1 MTIKVALSR
10 GSVIAGKAQTLSILW
25 QQLASQ
31 TIPTSDLPCESLESW
46 PWAQVRLA
54 DEPKAAELSVCR
66 KTLRTMEKQAKL
78 ILHSAQ
84 LADQQ
89 ASIEYVPATT
99 GLYLAIPT
107 IDEAVPPWPLL
118 EAMDEYQYTVDDT
131 DRWLTGEFLTREIPA
146 FFGLS
151 TLNSN
156 TCAYIS
162 AQFNLTGE
170 MAAYSTFADA
180 ALEAVIDGCLSIA
193 EGANSHALIGS
204 VAPKINPLLLLQ
216 YDYHRYQGTFANSP
230 AEGAAFIWAENDSL
244 ESKAVLSGYARGFIA
259 QGDDKTACINNLID
273 RALSMAAIN
282 FSDVDWFLC
291 AGIDEEKTS
300 ITARAENSDHILFDA
315 YSAIGNAGAA
325 IPLITLNMA
334 IMAIEQGQKLVS
346 ANNGVGLSEINADVR
361 HVALSAV
368 GPEGQYV
375 VVIIS
380 RSEQ

>member
-10 GSVIAGKAQTLSILW
+10 GSVIAGKAQTLSTLW

-31 TIPTSDLPCESLESW
+31 TIPTSDLPCEAFESW
-46 PWAQVRLA
+46 PWGQVRLA

-78 ILHSAQ
+78 ILHGAQ
-84 LADQQ
+84 LANQQ

-107 IDEAVPPWPLL
+107 VDEAVPPWPLL

-180 ALEAVIDGCLSIA
+180 ALHAVIDGCLSIA
-193 EGANSHALIGS
+193 EGTNSHALIGS

-216 YDYHRYQGTFANSP
+216 YDYQQYQGTFANSP
-230 AEGAAFIWAENDSL
+230 AEGSAFIWAENDSL
-244 ESKAVLSGYARGFIA
+244 ESKAVLSGYARGFVA
-259 QGDDKTACINNLID
+259 QGDKTASINTLID
-273 RALSMAAIN
+273 RALSMAGIS

-291 AGIDEEKTS
+291 AGIDEEKHG
-300 ITARAENSDHILFDA
+300 ITARAEDKDHILFDA

-325 IPLITLNMA
+325 TPLIALNMA
-334 IMAIEQGQKLVS
+334 IMAIEQGQKLAS
-346 ANNGVGLSEINADVR
+346 DKNGVGLSEINADVR

-380 RSEQ
+380 RSEP